1 VANFINTQ
9 PYIKMSKILIVA
21 EVKNGE
27 IKKNTLEL
35 LSFAKSQGLE
45 TDAVLSGSGIAEQA
59 DVLAGQGASTVY
71 LADDASLEIY
81 NTEQYTSLVTD
92 AVQQSGATQVWLSSS
107 ELGRDLCPRLAAR
120 HGVGALSD
128 VTQFEVNADQITAQR
143 PCMSTKVIQKCQFSK
158 DGLRV
163 ISIRSG
169 FFAAEETSPTTANTV
184 TLSIPVGH
192 AKIKVKEVQVE
203 VSDEIELNE
212 ASIIVSA
219 GRGVGGTEGCDFVK
233 PLATELGAAFG
244 ASRAVCD
251 AGWLP
256 HKHQVGQTGTMVTP
270 DFYFALGI
278 SGAIQHLA
286 GMSGSK
292 VIVAVNKDPDAPIFK
307 VTDYGIVGDLFKA
320 VPVLREEVA
329 KIKT

>member
-1 VANFINTQ
+1 
-9 PYIKMSKILIVA
+9 MSKILIVA

-35 LSFAKSQGLE
+35 LSFVKSQGLE
-45 TDAVLSGSGIAEQA
+45 NEAVLIGSGVSGQA
-59 DVLAGQGASTVY
+59 DILAGQGASTVY
-71 LADDASLEIY
+71 LGDDPSLEIY
-81 NTEQYTSLVTD
+81 NTEQYTALVSD
-92 AVQQSGATQVWLSSS
+92 AILQSGATQVWLSSS
-107 ELGRDLCPRLAAR
+107 EMGRDLTPRVAAR
-120 HGVGALSD
+120 QSVGALSD
-128 VTQFEVNADQITAQR
+128 VTQLEVSGDEITAYR
-143 PCMSTKVIQKCQFSK
+143 PCMSTKVIQKCKFSK

-169 FFAAEETSPTTANTV
+169 FFTADETSPATAKTV
-184 TLSIPVGH
+184 SLSIPEGH
-192 AKIKVKEVQVE
+192 SKLKVKEVQVE
-203 VSDEIELNE
+203 VSDEVELNE
-212 ASIIVSA
+212 ARIVVSA

-233 PLATELGAAFG
+233 PLATDLGAAFG

-292 VIVAVNKDPDAPIFK
+292 VIIAINKDPDAPIFK
-307 VTDYGIVGDLFKA
+307 VADYGIVGDLFKA
-320 VPVLREEVA
+320 VPVLREEVQKLKA
-329 KIKT
+329 

>member
-1 VANFINTQ
+1 MT
-9 PYIKMSKILIVA
+9 KILIVA

-35 LSFAKSQGLE
+35 LSFAKSQGFE
-45 TDAVLSGSGIAEQA
+45 NEAVLLGSGISGQA
-59 DVLAGQGASTVY
+59 DVLAGQGTSTVY
-71 LADDASLEIY
+71 LGDDASLEIY
-81 NTEQYTSLVTD
+81 NTEQYTALVSD
-92 AVQQSGATQVWLSSS
+92 AIQQSGATQVWLSSS
-107 ELGRDLCPRLAAR
+107 ELGRDLTPRVAAR
-120 HGVGALSD
+120 QGVGALSD
-128 VTQFEVNADQITAQR
+128 VTQIKISGDEITAYR
-143 PCMSTKVIQKCQFSK
+143 PCMSTKVIQKCKFSK

-163 ISIRSG
+163 VSIRSG
-169 FFAAEETSPTTANTV
+169 FFEAEETSPTPAITV
-184 TLSIPVGH
+184 SLSIPEGH
-192 AKIKVKEVQVE
+192 SKLKVKEVQVE
-203 VSDEIELNE
+203 VSDEVELNE
-212 ASIIVSA
+212 ASIVVSA

-307 VTDYGIVGDLFKA
+307 VADYGIVGDLFKA
-320 VPVLREEVA
+320 VPVLREEVQKLKA
-329 KIKT
+329 

>member
-1 VANFINTQ
+1 
-9 PYIKMSKILIVA
+9 MSKILIVA

-45 TDAVLSGSGIAEQA
+45 NEAVLIGSGVSGQA
-59 DVLAGQGASTVY
+59 DILAGQGASTVY
-71 LADDASLEIY
+71 LGDDPSLEIY
-81 NTEQYTSLVTD
+81 NTEQYTALVSD
-92 AVQQSGATQVWLSSS
+92 AILQSGATQVWLSSS
-107 ELGRDLCPRLAAR
+107 EMGRDLTPRVAAR
-120 HGVGALSD
+120 QSVGALSD
-128 VTQFEVNADQITAQR
+128 VTQLEVSGDEITAYR
-143 PCMSTKVIQKCQFSK
+143 PCMSTKVIQKCKFSK

-169 FFAAEETSPTTANTV
+169 FFTADETSPATAKTV
-184 TLSIPVGH
+184 SLSIPEGH
-192 AKIKVKEVQVE
+192 SKLKVKEVQVE
-203 VSDEIELNE
+203 VSDEVELNE
-212 ASIIVSA
+212 ARIVVSA

-233 PLATELGAAFG
+233 PLAADLGAAFG

-292 VIVAVNKDPDAPIFK
+292 VIIAVNKDPDAPIFK
-307 VTDYGIVGDLFKA
+307 VADYGIVGDLFKA
-320 VPVLREEVA
+320 VPVLREEVQKLKA
-329 KIKT
+329 

>member
-1 VANFINTQ
+1 
-9 PYIKMSKILIVA
+9 MSKILIVA

-45 TDAVLSGSGIAEQA
+45 NEAVLIGSGVSGQA

-71 LADDASLEIY
+71 LGDDTSLDIY
-81 NTEQYTSLVTD
+81 NTEQYTALVSD
-92 AVQQSGATQVWLSSS
+92 AILQSGATQVWLSSS
-107 ELGRDLCPRLAAR
+107 EMGRDLTPRVAAR
-120 HGVGALSD
+120 QGVGALSD
-128 VTQFEVNADQITAQR
+128 VTQLEISGDEITAYR
-143 PCMSTKVIQKCQFSK
+143 PCMATKVIQKCKFRN

-169 FFAAEETSPTTANTV
+169 FFTADETSPATAKSV
-184 TLSIPVGH
+184 SLLIPEGH
-192 AKIKVKEVQVE
+192 SKLKVKEVQVE
-203 VSDEIELNE
+203 VSDEVELNE
-212 ASIIVSA
+212 ASIVVSA

-233 PLATELGAAFG
+233 PLATDLGAAFG

-256 HKHQVGQTGTMVTP
+256 HKHQVGQTGTMVNP

-292 VIVAVNKDPDAPIFK
+292 VIIAVNKDPDAPIFK
-307 VTDYGIVGDLFKA
+307 VADYGIVGDLFKA
-320 VPVLREEVA
+320 VPILREEVQ
-329 KIKT
+329 KLKS

>member
-1 VANFINTQ
+1 
-9 PYIKMSKILIVA
+9 MSKILIVA

-45 TDAVLSGSGIAEQA
+45 NEAVLIGSGVSGQA
-59 DVLAGQGASTVY
+59 DILAGQGASTVY
-71 LADDASLEIY
+71 LGDDPSLEIY
-81 NTEQYTSLVTD
+81 NTEQYTALVSD
-92 AVQQSGATQVWLSSS
+92 AILQSGATQVWLSSS
-107 ELGRDLCPRLAAR
+107 ELGRDLTPRVAAR
-120 HGVGALSD
+120 QSVGALSD
-128 VTQFEVNADQITAQR
+128 VTQLEVSGDEITAYR
-143 PCMSTKVIQKCQFSK
+143 PCMSTKVIQKCKFSK

-169 FFAAEETSPTTANTV
+169 FFTADETSPATAKTV
-184 TLSIPVGH
+184 SLSIPEGH
-192 AKIKVKEVQVE
+192 SKLKVKEVQVE
-203 VSDEIELNE
+203 VSDEVELNE
-212 ASIIVSA
+212 ARIVVSA
-219 GRGVGGTEGCDFVK
+219 GRGVGGTEGCEFVK
-233 PLATELGAAFG
+233 PLAKDLGAAFG

-292 VIVAVNKDPDAPIFK
+292 VIIVVNKDPDAPIFK
-307 VTDYGIVGDLFKA
+307 VADYGIVGDLFKA
-320 VPVLREEVA
+320 VPVLREEVQKLKA
-329 KIKT
+329 

>member
-1 VANFINTQ
+1 
-9 PYIKMSKILIVA
+9 MSKILIVA

-35 LSFAKSQGLE
+35 LSFAKAQGLE
-45 TDAVLSGSGIAEQA
+45 NDAILLGSGISGLT
-59 DVLAGQGASTVY
+59 DVLAGQGASSIY
-71 LADDASLEIY
+71 LGEDSSLDIY
-81 NTEQYTSLVTD
+81 NTEQYTALVSD
-92 AVQQSGATQVWLSSS
+92 AVQQSGASQVWLSSS
-107 ELGRDLCPRLAAR
+107 ELGRDLTPRVAAR

-128 VTQFEVNADQITAQR
+128 VTLLEINDDEITAYR
-143 PCMSTKVIQKCQFSK
+143 PSMSTKVIQKCKFSK
-158 DGLRV
+158 DCLRV
-163 ISIRSG
+163 VSIRSG
-169 FFAAEETSPTTANTV
+169 FFTAEETLPAKAKTV
-184 TLSIPVGH
+184 SLSIPQGH
-192 AKIKVKEVQVE
+192 PKIKVKEVQVE
-203 VSDEIELNE
+203 VSDEVELNE
-212 ASIIVSA
+212 ASIVVSA

-233 PLATELGAAFG
+233 PLASELGAAFG

-256 HKHQVGQTGTMVTP
+256 HKHQVGQTGTMVSP

-307 VTDYGIVGDLFKA
+307 VADYGIVGDLFKA
-320 VPVLREEVA
+320 VPVLREEVQKLKA
-329 KIKT
+329 

>member
-1 VANFINTQ
+1 
-9 PYIKMSKILIVA
+9 MSKILIVA

-45 TDAVLSGSGIAEQA
+45 NEAVLIGSGVSGQA
-59 DVLAGQGASTVY
+59 DILAGQGASTVY
-71 LADDASLEIY
+71 LCDDPSLEIY
-81 NTEQYTSLVTD
+81 NTEQYTALVSD
-92 AVQQSGATQVWLSSS
+92 AILQSSATQVWLSSS
-107 ELGRDLCPRLAAR
+107 ELGRDLTPRVAAR
-120 HGVGALSD
+120 QSVGALSD
-128 VTQFEVNADQITAQR
+128 VTQLEISGDEITAYR
-143 PCMSTKVIQKCQFSK
+143 PCMSTKVIQKCKFSK

-169 FFAAEETSPTTANTV
+169 FFTADETSPATAKTV
-184 TLSIPVGH
+184 SLSIPEGH
-192 AKIKVKEVQVE
+192 SKLKVKEVQVE
-203 VSDEIELNE
+203 VSDEVELNE
-212 ASIIVSA
+212 ARIVVSA

-233 PLATELGAAFG
+233 PLASDLGAAFG

-292 VIVAVNKDPDAPIFK
+292 VIIAVNKDPDAPIFK
-307 VTDYGIVGDLFKA
+307 VADYGIVGDLFKA
-320 VPVLREEVA
+320 VPVLREEVQKLKA
-329 KIKT
+329 

>member
-1 VANFINTQ
+1 
-9 PYIKMSKILIVA
+9 MSKILIVA

-35 LSFAKSQGLE
+35 FSFAKSQGLE
-45 TDAVLSGSGIAEQA
+45 NEAVLIGSGVSGQA
-59 DVLAGQGASTVY
+59 DILAGQGASTVY
-71 LADDASLEIY
+71 LGDDQSLEIY
-81 NTEQYTSLVTD
+81 NTEQYTALVSD
-92 AVQQSGATQVWLSSS
+92 AILQSSATQVWLSSS
-107 ELGRDLCPRLAAR
+107 EMGRDLTPRVAAR
-120 HGVGALSD
+120 QSVGALSD
-128 VTQFEVNADQITAQR
+128 VTQLEISGDEITAYR
-143 PCMSTKVIQKCQFSK
+143 PCMSTKVIQKCKFSK

-169 FFAAEETSPTTANTV
+169 FFTADETSPATAKTV
-184 TLSIPVGH
+184 SLSIPEGH
-192 AKIKVKEVQVE
+192 SKLKVKAVQVE
-203 VSDEIELNE
+203 VSDEVELNE
-212 ASIIVSA
+212 ASIVVSA
-219 GRGVGGTEGCDFVK
+219 GRGVGGTEGCDFVR
-233 PLATELGAAFG
+233 PLATDLGAAFG

-270 DFYFALGI
+270 NFYFALGI

-307 VTDYGIVGDLFKA
+307 VADYGIVGDLFKA
-320 VPVLREEVA
+320 VPVLREEVQKLKA
-329 KIKT
+329 

>member
-1 VANFINTQ
+1 
-9 PYIKMSKILIVA
+9 MSKILIVA

-45 TDAVLSGSGIAEQA
+45 NEAVLIGSGVSGQA
-59 DVLAGQGASTVY
+59 DILAGQGASTVY
-71 LADDASLEIY
+71 LGDDQSLEIY
-81 NTEQYTSLVTD
+81 NTEQYTALVSD
-92 AVQQSGATQVWLSSS
+92 AILQSGSTQVWLSSS
-107 ELGRDLCPRLAAR
+107 EMGRDLTPRVAAR
-120 HGVGALSD
+120 QSVGALSD
-128 VTQFEVNADQITAQR
+128 VTQLEVSGDEITAYR
-143 PCMSTKVIQKCQFSK
+143 PCMSTKVIQKCKFSK

-169 FFAAEETSPTTANTV
+169 FFTADETSPATAKTV
-184 TLSIPVGH
+184 SLSIPEGH
-192 AKIKVKEVQVE
+192 SKLKVKEVQVE
-203 VSDEIELNE
+203 VSDEVELNE
-212 ASIIVSA
+212 ASIVVSA

-233 PLATELGAAFG
+233 PLATDIGAAFG

-307 VTDYGIVGDLFKA
+307 VADYGIVGDLFKA
-320 VPVLREEVA
+320 VPVLREEVQKLKA
-329 KIKT
+329 

>member
-1 VANFINTQ
+1 
-9 PYIKMSKILIVA
+9 MSKILIVA

-45 TDAVLSGSGIAEQA
+45 NEAVLIGSGVSGQA
-59 DVLAGQGASTVY
+59 DILAGQGASTVY
-71 LADDASLEIY
+71 LGDDPSLEIY
-81 NTEQYTSLVTD
+81 NTEQYTALVSD
-92 AVQQSGATQVWLSSS
+92 AILQSGATQVWLSSS
-107 ELGRDLCPRLAAR
+107 ELGRDLTPRVAAR
-120 HGVGALSD
+120 QSVGALSD
-128 VTQFEVNADQITAQR
+128 VTQLEISGDEITAYR
-143 PCMSTKVIQKCQFSK
+143 PCMSTKVIQKCKFSK

-169 FFAAEETSPTTANTV
+169 FFTADETSPATAKTV
-184 TLSIPVGH
+184 SLSIPEGH
-192 AKIKVKEVQVE
+192 SKLKVKEVQVE
-203 VSDEIELNE
+203 VSDEVELNE
-212 ASIIVSA
+212 ARIVVSA

-233 PLATELGAAFG
+233 PLASDLGAAFG

-292 VIVAVNKDPDAPIFK
+292 VIIAVNKDPDAPIFK
-307 VTDYGIVGDLFKA
+307 VADYGIVGDLFKA
-320 VPVLREEVA
+320 VPVLREEVQKLKA
-329 KIKT
+329 

>member
-1 VANFINTQ
+1 
-9 PYIKMSKILIVA
+9 MSKILIVA

-35 LSFAKSQGLE
+35 FSFAKSQGLE
-45 TDAVLSGSGIAEQA
+45 NEAVLIGSGVSGQA
-59 DVLAGQGASTVY
+59 DILAGQGASTVY
-71 LADDASLEIY
+71 LGDDPSLEIY
-81 NTEQYTSLVTD
+81 NTEQYTALVSD
-92 AVQQSGATQVWLSSS
+92 AILQSGATQVWLSSS
-107 ELGRDLCPRLAAR
+107 EMGRDLTPRVAAR
-120 HGVGALSD
+120 QSVGALSD
-128 VTQFEVNADQITAQR
+128 VTQLEISGDEITAYR
-143 PCMSTKVIQKCQFSK
+143 PCMSTKVIQKCKFSK

-169 FFAAEETSPTTANTV
+169 FFTADETSPATAKTV
-184 TLSIPVGH
+184 SLSIPEGH
-192 AKIKVKEVQVE
+192 TKLKVKEVQVE
-203 VSDEIELNE
+203 VSDEVELNE
-212 ASIIVSA
+212 ASIVVSA

-233 PLATELGAAFG
+233 PLATDIGAAFG

-292 VIVAVNKDPDAPIFK
+292 VIIAVNKDPDAPIFK
-307 VTDYGIVGDLFKA
+307 VADYGIVGDLFKA
-320 VPVLREEVA
+320 VPVLREEVQKLKA
-329 KIKT
+329 

>member
-1 VANFINTQ
+1 
-9 PYIKMSKILIVA
+9 MSKILIVA

-45 TDAVLSGSGIAEQA
+45 NEAVLIGSGVSGQA
-59 DVLAGQGASTVY
+59 DILAGQGVSTVY
-71 LADDASLEIY
+71 LGDDPSLEIY
-81 NTEQYTSLVTD
+81 NTEQYTALVSD
-92 AVQQSGATQVWLSSS
+92 AILQSGATQVWLSSS
-107 ELGRDLCPRLAAR
+107 EMGRDLTPRVAAR
-120 HGVGALSD
+120 QSVGALSD
-128 VTQFEVNADQITAQR
+128 VTQLEISGDEITAYR
-143 PCMSTKVIQKCQFSK
+143 PCMSTKVIQKCKFSK

-169 FFAAEETSPTTANTV
+169 FFTADETSPATAKTV
-184 TLSIPVGH
+184 SLSIPEGH
-192 AKIKVKEVQVE
+192 SKLKVKEVQVE
-203 VSDEIELNE
+203 VSDEVELNE
-212 ASIIVSA
+212 ASIVVSA

-233 PLATELGAAFG
+233 PLATDIGAAFG

-292 VIVAVNKDPDAPIFK
+292 VIIAVNKDPDAPIFK
-307 VTDYGIVGDLFKA
+307 VADYGIVGDLFKA
-320 VPVLREEVA
+320 VPVLREEVQKLKA
-329 KIKT
+329 

>member
-1 VANFINTQ
+1 
-9 PYIKMSKILIVA
+9 MSKILIVA

-45 TDAVLSGSGIAEQA
+45 NEAVLIGSGVSGQA
-59 DVLAGQGASTVY
+59 DILAGQGASTVY
-71 LADDASLEIY
+71 LGDDPSLEIY
-81 NTEQYTSLVTD
+81 NTEQYTALVSD
-92 AVQQSGATQVWLSSS
+92 AILQSGATQVWLSSS
-107 ELGRDLCPRLAAR
+107 EMGRDLTPRVAAR
-120 HGVGALSD
+120 QSVGALSD
-128 VTQFEVNADQITAQR
+128 VTHLEISGDEITAYR
-143 PCMSTKVIQKCQFSK
+143 PCMSTKVIQKCKFSK

-169 FFAAEETSPTTANTV
+169 FFTADETSPATAKTV
-184 TLSIPVGH
+184 SLSIPECH
-192 AKIKVKEVQVE
+192 SKLKVKEVQVE
-203 VSDEIELNE
+203 VSDEVELNE
-212 ASIIVSA
+212 ARIVVSA

-233 PLATELGAAFG
+233 PLAADLGAAFG

-292 VIVAVNKDPDAPIFK
+292 VIIAVNKDPDAPIFK
-307 VTDYGIVGDLFKA
+307 VADYGIVGDLFKA
-320 VPVLREEVA
+320 VPVLREEVQKLKA
-329 KIKT
+329 

>member
-1 VANFINTQ
+1 
-9 PYIKMSKILIVA
+9 MSKILIVA

-45 TDAVLSGSGIAEQA
+45 NEAVLIGSGVSGQA
-59 DVLAGQGASTVY
+59 DILAGQGASTVY
-71 LADDASLEIY
+71 LGDDPSLEIY
-81 NTEQYTSLVTD
+81 NTEQYTALVSD
-92 AVQQSGATQVWLSSS
+92 AILQSGATQVWLSSS
-107 ELGRDLCPRLAAR
+107 EMGRDLTPRVAAR
-120 HGVGALSD
+120 QSVGALSD
-128 VTQFEVNADQITAQR
+128 VTQLEISGDKITAYR
-143 PCMSTKVIQKCQFSK
+143 PCMSTKVIQKCKFSK

-169 FFAAEETSPTTANTV
+169 FFTADETSPATAKTV
-184 TLSIPVGH
+184 SLSIPEGH
-192 AKIKVKEVQVE
+192 SKLKVKEVQVE
-203 VSDEIELNE
+203 VSDEVELNE
-212 ASIIVSA
+212 ARIVVSA

-233 PLATELGAAFG
+233 PLASDLGAAFG

-292 VIVAVNKDPDAPIFK
+292 VIIAVNKDPDAPIFK
-307 VTDYGIVGDLFKA
+307 VADYGIVGDLFKA
-320 VPVLREEVA
+320 VPVLREEVQKLKA
-329 KIKT
+329 

>member
-1 VANFINTQ
+1 
-9 PYIKMSKILIVA
+9 MSKILIVD

-45 TDAVLSGSGIAEQA
+45 NEAVLIGSGVSGQA
-59 DVLAGQGASTVY
+59 DILAGQGASTVY
-71 LADDASLEIY
+71 LGDDQSLEIY
-81 NTEQYTSLVTD
+81 NTEQYTALVSD
-92 AVQQSGATQVWLSSS
+92 AILQSGATQVWLSSS
-107 ELGRDLCPRLAAR
+107 EMGRDLTPRVAAR
-120 HGVGALSD
+120 QSVGALSD
-128 VTQFEVNADQITAQR
+128 VTQLEISGDEITAYR
-143 PCMSTKVIQKCQFSK
+143 PFMSTKVIQKCKFSK

-169 FFAAEETSPTTANTV
+169 FFTADETSPATAKTV
-184 TLSIPVGH
+184 SLSIPEGH
-192 AKIKVKEVQVE
+192 TKLNVKEVQVE
-203 VSDEIELNE
+203 VSDEVELNE
-212 ASIIVSA
+212 ASIVVSA

-233 PLATELGAAFG
+233 PLATDIGAAFG

-292 VIVAVNKDPDAPIFK
+292 VIIAVNKDPDAPIFK
-307 VTDYGIVGDLFKA
+307 VADYGIVGDLFKA
-320 VPVLREEVA
+320 VPVLREEVQKLKA
-329 KIKT
+329 

>member
-1 VANFINTQ
+1 
-9 PYIKMSKILIVA
+9 MSKILIVA

-45 TDAVLSGSGIAEQA
+45 NEAVLIGSGVSGQA
-59 DVLAGQGASTVY
+59 DILAGQGASTVY
-71 LADDASLEIY
+71 LGDDPSLEIY
-81 NTEQYTSLVTD
+81 NTEQYTALVSD
-92 AVQQSGATQVWLSSS
+92 AILQSGATQVWLSSS
-107 ELGRDLCPRLAAR
+107 EMGRDLTPRVAAR
-120 HGVGALSD
+120 QSVGALSD
-128 VTQFEVNADQITAQR
+128 VTQLEISGDEITVYR
-143 PCMSTKVIQKCQFSK
+143 PCMSTKVIQKCKFSK

-169 FFAAEETSPTTANTV
+169 FFTADETLPATAKTV
-184 TLSIPVGH
+184 SLSIPEGH
-192 AKIKVKEVQVE
+192 SKLKVKEVQVE
-203 VSDEIELNE
+203 VSDEVELNE
-212 ASIIVSA
+212 ASIVVSA

-233 PLATELGAAFG
+233 PLATDIGAAFG

-292 VIVAVNKDPDAPIFK
+292 VIIAVNKDPDAPIFK
-307 VTDYGIVGDLFKA
+307 VADYGIVGDLFKA
-320 VPVLREEVA
+320 VPVLREEVQKLKA
-329 KIKT
+329 

>member
-1 VANFINTQ
+1 
-9 PYIKMSKILIVA
+9 MSKILIVA

-45 TDAVLSGSGIAEQA
+45 NEAVLIGSGVSGQA
-59 DVLAGQGASTVY
+59 DILAGQGASTVY
-71 LADDASLEIY
+71 LGDDQSLEIY
-81 NTEQYTSLVTD
+81 NTEQYTALVSD
-92 AVQQSGATQVWLSSS
+92 AILQSSATQVWLSSS
-107 ELGRDLCPRLAAR
+107 EMGRDLTPRVAAR
-120 HGVGALSD
+120 QGVGALSD
-128 VTQFEVNADQITAQR
+128 VTQLEISGDEITAYR
-143 PCMSTKVIQKCQFSK
+143 PCMSTKVIQKCKFSK

-169 FFAAEETSPTTANTV
+169 FFTADETSPATAKTV
-184 TLSIPVGH
+184 SLSIPEGH
-192 AKIKVKEVQVE
+192 SKLKVKEVQVE
-203 VSDEIELNE
+203 VSDEVELNE
-212 ASIIVSA
+212 ASIVVSA

-233 PLATELGAAFG
+233 PLATDLGAAFG

-292 VIVAVNKDPDAPIFK
+292 VIIAVNKDPEAPIFK
-307 VTDYGIVGDLFKA
+307 VADYGIVGDLFKA
-320 VPVLREEVA
+320 VPVLREEVQKLKA
-329 KIKT
+329 

>member
-1 VANFINTQ
+1 
-9 PYIKMSKILIVA
+9 MSNILIVA

-45 TDAVLSGSGIAEQA
+45 NEAVLIGSGVSGQA
-59 DVLAGQGASTVY
+59 DILAGQGASTVY
-71 LADDASLEIY
+71 LGDDPSLEIY
-81 NTEQYTSLVTD
+81 NTEQYTALVSD
-92 AVQQSGATQVWLSSS
+92 AILQSGATQVWLSSS
-107 ELGRDLCPRLAAR
+107 EMGRDLTPRVAAR
-120 HGVGALSD
+120 QSVGALSD
-128 VTQFEVNADQITAQR
+128 VTQLEISGDEITAYR
-143 PCMSTKVIQKCQFSK
+143 PCMSTKVIQKCKFSK

-169 FFAAEETSPTTANTV
+169 FFTADETSPATAKTV
-184 TLSIPVGH
+184 SLSIPEGH
-192 AKIKVKEVQVE
+192 TKLKVKEVQVE
-203 VSDEIELNE
+203 VSDEVELNE
-212 ASIIVSA
+212 ARIVVSA

-233 PLATELGAAFG
+233 PLATDIGAAFG

-292 VIVAVNKDPDAPIFK
+292 VIIAVNKDPDAPIFK
-307 VTDYGIVGDLFKA
+307 VADYGIVGDLFKA
-320 VPVLREEVA
+320 VPVLREEVQKLKA
-329 KIKT
+329 

>member
-1 VANFINTQ
+1 
-9 PYIKMSKILIVA
+9 MSKILIVT

-45 TDAVLSGSGIAEQA
+45 NEAVLIGSGVSGQA

-71 LADDASLEIY
+71 LGDDPSLEIY
-81 NTEQYTSLVTD
+81 NTEQYTALVSD
-92 AVQQSGATQVWLSSS
+92 AILQSGATQVWLSSS
-107 ELGRDLCPRLAAR
+107 EMGRDLTPRVAAR
-120 HGVGALSD
+120 QGVGALSD
-128 VTQFEVNADQITAQR
+128 VTQLEISGDEITAYR
-143 PCMSTKVIQKCQFSK
+143 PCMATKVIQKCKFRN

-169 FFAAEETSPTTANTV
+169 FFTADETSPATAKSV
-184 TLSIPVGH
+184 SLSIPEGH
-192 AKIKVKEVQVE
+192 SKLKVKEVQVE
-203 VSDEIELNE
+203 VSDEVELNE
-212 ASIIVSA
+212 ASIVVSA

-233 PLATELGAAFG
+233 PLATDIGAAFG

-256 HKHQVGQTGTMVTP
+256 HKHQVGQTGTMVNP

-292 VIVAVNKDPDAPIFK
+292 VIIAVNKDPDAPIFK
-307 VTDYGIVGDLFKA
+307 VADYGIVGDLFKA
-320 VPVLREEVA
+320 VPVLREEVQ
-329 KIKT
+329 KLKS

>member
-1 VANFINTQ
+1 
-9 PYIKMSKILIVA
+9 MSKILIVA

-45 TDAVLSGSGIAEQA
+45 NEALLIGSGVSGQA
-59 DVLAGQGASTVY
+59 DILAGQGASTVY
-71 LADDASLEIY
+71 LGDDTSLDIY
-81 NTEQYTSLVTD
+81 NTEQYTALVSD
-92 AVQQSGATQVWLSSS
+92 AILQSGATQVWLSSS
-107 ELGRDLCPRLAAR
+107 EMGRDLTPRVAAR
-120 HGVGALSD
+120 QSVGALSD
-128 VTQFEVNADQITAQR
+128 VTQLEISGDEITAYR
-143 PCMSTKVIQKCQFSK
+143 PCMSTKVIQKCKFSK

-169 FFAAEETSPTTANTV
+169 FFAADETSPATAKTV
-184 TLSIPVGH
+184 SLSIPEGH
-192 AKIKVKEVQVE
+192 SKLKVKEVQVE
-203 VSDEIELNE
+203 VSDEVELNE
-212 ASIIVSA
+212 ASIVVSA

-233 PLATELGAAFG
+233 PLATDLGAAFG

-292 VIVAVNKDPDAPIFK
+292 VIIAVNKDPDAPIFK
-307 VTDYGIVGDLFKA
+307 VADYGIVGDLFKA
-320 VPVLREEVA
+320 VPVLREEVQKLKA
-329 KIKT
+329 

>member
-1 VANFINTQ
+1 
-9 PYIKMSKILIVA
+9 MSKILIVA

-45 TDAVLSGSGIAEQA
+45 NEAVLIGSGVSGQA
-59 DVLAGQGASTVY
+59 DILAGQGASTVY
-71 LADDASLEIY
+71 LGDDQSLEIY
-81 NTEQYTSLVTD
+81 NTEQYTALVSD
-92 AVQQSGATQVWLSSS
+92 AILQSSATQVWLSSS
-107 ELGRDLCPRLAAR
+107 EMGRDLTPRVAAR
-120 HGVGALSD
+120 QSVGALSD
-128 VTQFEVNADQITAQR
+128 VTQLEVSGDEITAYR
-143 PCMSTKVIQKCQFSK
+143 PCMSTKVIQKCKFSK

-169 FFAAEETSPTTANTV
+169 FFTADETSPATAKTV
-184 TLSIPVGH
+184 SLSIPEGH
-192 AKIKVKEVQVE
+192 SKLKVKEVQVE
-203 VSDEIELNE
+203 VSDEVELNE
-212 ASIIVSA
+212 ASIVVSA

-233 PLATELGAAFG
+233 PLATDLGAAFG

-292 VIVAVNKDPDAPIFK
+292 VIIAVNKDPDAPIFK
-307 VTDYGIVGDLFKA
+307 VADYGIVGDLFKA
-320 VPVLREEVA
+320 VPVLREEVQKLKA
-329 KIKT
+329 

>member
-1 VANFINTQ
+1 
-9 PYIKMSKILIVA
+9 MSKILIVA

-45 TDAVLSGSGIAEQA
+45 NEAVLIGSGVSGQA
-59 DVLAGQGASTVY
+59 DILAGQGASTVY
-71 LADDASLEIY
+71 LGDDPSLEIY
-81 NTEQYTSLVTD
+81 NTEQYTALVSD
-92 AVQQSGATQVWLSSS
+92 AILQSGATQVWLSSS
-107 ELGRDLCPRLAAR
+107 EMGRDLTPRVAAR
-120 HGVGALSD
+120 QSVGALSD
-128 VTQFEVNADQITAQR
+128 VTQLEVSGDEITAYR
-143 PCMSTKVIQKCQFSK
+143 PCMSTKVIQKCKFSK

-169 FFAAEETSPTTANTV
+169 FFTADETSPATAKTV
-184 TLSIPVGH
+184 SLSIPEGH
-192 AKIKVKEVQVE
+192 SKLKVKEVQVE
-203 VSDEIELNE
+203 VSDEVELNE
-212 ASIIVSA
+212 ASIVVSA

-233 PLATELGAAFG
+233 PLAADLGAAFG

-270 DFYFALGI
+270 NFYFALGI

-292 VIVAVNKDPDAPIFK
+292 VIIAVNKDPDAPIFK
-307 VTDYGIVGDLFKA
+307 VADYGIVGDLFKA
-320 VPVLREEVA
+320 VPVLREEVQKLKA
-329 KIKT
+329 

>member
-1 VANFINTQ
+1 
-9 PYIKMSKILIVA
+9 MSKILIVA

-45 TDAVLSGSGIAEQA
+45 NEAVLIGSGVSGQA
-59 DVLAGQGASTVY
+59 DILAGQGASTVY
-71 LADDASLEIY
+71 LGDDPSLEIY
-81 NTEQYTSLVTD
+81 NTEQYTALVSD
-92 AVQQSGATQVWLSSS
+92 AILQSGATQVWLSSS
-107 ELGRDLCPRLAAR
+107 EMGRDLTPRVAAR
-120 HGVGALSD
+120 QSVGALSD
-128 VTQFEVNADQITAQR
+128 VTQLEVSGDEITAYR
-143 PCMSTKVIQKCQFSK
+143 PCMSTKVIQKCKFSK

-169 FFAAEETSPTTANTV
+169 FFTADETSPATAKTV
-184 TLSIPVGH
+184 SLSIPEGH
-192 AKIKVKEVQVE
+192 TKLKVKEVQVE
-203 VSDEIELNE
+203 VSDEVELNE
-212 ASIIVSA
+212 ARIVVSA

-233 PLATELGAAFG
+233 PLATDLGAAFG

-292 VIVAVNKDPDAPIFK
+292 VIIAVNKDPDAPIFK
-307 VTDYGIVGDLFKA
+307 VADYGIVGDLFKA
-320 VPVLREEVA
+320 VPVLREEVQKLKA
-329 KIKT
+329 

>member
-1 VANFINTQ
+1 
-9 PYIKMSKILIVA
+9 MSKILIVA

-45 TDAVLSGSGIAEQA
+45 NEAVLIGSGVSGQA
-59 DVLAGQGASTVY
+59 DILAGQGASTVY
-71 LADDASLEIY
+71 LGDDPSLEIY
-81 NTEQYTSLVTD
+81 NTEQYTALVSD
-92 AVQQSGATQVWLSSS
+92 AILQSGATQVWLSSS
-107 ELGRDLCPRLAAR
+107 EMGRDLTPRVAAR
-120 HGVGALSD
+120 QSVGALSD
-128 VTQFEVNADQITAQR
+128 VTQLEISGDEITAYR
-143 PCMSTKVIQKCQFSK
+143 PCMSTKVIQKCKFSN

-169 FFAAEETSPTTANTV
+169 FFTADETSQATAKTV
-184 TLSIPVGH
+184 SLSIPEGH
-192 AKIKVKEVQVE
+192 SKLKVKEVQVE
-203 VSDEIELNE
+203 VSDEVELNE
-212 ASIIVSA
+212 ASIVVSA

-233 PLATELGAAFG
+233 PLATDIGAAFG

-292 VIVAVNKDPDAPIFK
+292 VIIAVNKDPDAPIFK
-307 VTDYGIVGDLFKA
+307 VADYGIVGDLFKA
-320 VPVLREEVA
+320 VPVLREEVQKLKA
-329 KIKT
+329 

>member
-1 VANFINTQ
+1 
-9 PYIKMSKILIVA
+9 MSKILIVA

-45 TDAVLSGSGIAEQA
+45 NEAVLIGSGVSGQA
-59 DVLAGQGASTVY
+59 DILAGQGASTVY
-71 LADDASLEIY
+71 LGDDPSLDIY
-81 NTEQYTSLVTD
+81 NTEQYTALVSD
-92 AVQQSGATQVWLSSS
+92 AILQSGATQVWLSSS
-107 ELGRDLCPRLAAR
+107 EMGRDLTPRVAAR
-120 HGVGALSD
+120 QGVGALSD
-128 VTQFEVNADQITAQR
+128 VTQLEISGDEITAYR
-143 PCMSTKVIQKCQFSK
+143 PCMATKVIQKCKFRN

-169 FFAAEETSPTTANTV
+169 FFTADETSPATAKSV
-184 TLSIPVGH
+184 SLSIPEGH
-192 AKIKVKEVQVE
+192 SKLKVKEVQVE
-203 VSDEIELNE
+203 VSDEVELNE
-212 ASIIVSA
+212 ASIVVSA

-233 PLATELGAAFG
+233 PLATDLGAAFG

-256 HKHQVGQTGTMVTP
+256 HKHQVGQTGTMVNP

-292 VIVAVNKDPDAPIFK
+292 VIIAVNKDPDAPIFK
-307 VTDYGIVGDLFKA
+307 VADYGIVGDLFKA
-320 VPVLREEVA
+320 VPILREEVQ
-329 KIKT
+329 KLKS

>member
-1 VANFINTQ
+1 
-9 PYIKMSKILIVA
+9 MSKILIVA

-35 LSFAKSQGLE
+35 LSFAKSQELE
-45 TDAVLSGSGIAEQA
+45 NEAVLIGSGVSGQA
-59 DVLAGQGASTVY
+59 DILAGQGASTVY
-71 LADDASLEIY
+71 LGDDPSLEIY
-81 NTEQYTSLVTD
+81 NTEQYTALVSD
-92 AVQQSGATQVWLSSS
+92 AILQSGATQVWLSSS
-107 ELGRDLCPRLAAR
+107 EMGRDLTPRVAAR
-120 HGVGALSD
+120 QSVGALSD
-128 VTQFEVNADQITAQR
+128 VTQLEVSGDEITAYR
-143 PCMSTKVIQKCQFSK
+143 PCMSTKVIQKCKFSK

-169 FFAAEETSPTTANTV
+169 FFTADETSPATANTV
-184 TLSIPVGH
+184 SLSIPEGH
-192 AKIKVKEVQVE
+192 SKLKVKEVQVE
-203 VSDEIELNE
+203 VSDEVELNE
-212 ASIIVSA
+212 ASIVVSA

-233 PLATELGAAFG
+233 PLATDLGAAFG

-292 VIVAVNKDPDAPIFK
+292 VIIAVNKDPDAPIFK
-307 VTDYGIVGDLFKA
+307 VADYGIVGDLFKA
-320 VPVLREEVA
+320 VPVLREEVQKLKA
-329 KIKT
+329 

>member
-1 VANFINTQ
+1 
-9 PYIKMSKILIVA
+9 MSKILIVA

-45 TDAVLSGSGIAEQA
+45 NEAVLIGSGVSGQA
-59 DVLAGQGASTVY
+59 DILAGQGASTVY
-71 LADDASLEIY
+71 LCDDPSLEIY
-81 NTEQYTSLVTD
+81 NTEQYTALVSD
-92 AVQQSGATQVWLSSS
+92 AILQSGATQVWLSSS
-107 ELGRDLCPRLAAR
+107 EMGRDLTPRVAAR
-120 HGVGALSD
+120 QSVGALSD
-128 VTQFEVNADQITAQR
+128 VTQLEVSGDEITAYR
-143 PCMSTKVIQKCQFSK
+143 PCMSTKVIQKCKFSK
-158 DGLRV
+158 VGLRV

-169 FFAAEETSPTTANTV
+169 FFTADETSPATAKTV
-184 TLSIPVGH
+184 SLSIPEGH
-192 AKIKVKEVQVE
+192 SKLKVKEVQVE
-203 VSDEIELNE
+203 VSDEVELNE
-212 ASIIVSA
+212 ARIVVSA

-233 PLATELGAAFG
+233 PLASDLGAAFG

-292 VIVAVNKDPDAPIFK
+292 VIIAVNKDPDAPIFK
-307 VTDYGIVGDLFKA
+307 VADYGIVGDLFKA
-320 VPVLREEVA
+320 VPVLREEVQKLKA
-329 KIKT
+329 

>member
-1 VANFINTQ
+1 
-9 PYIKMSKILIVA
+9 MSKILIVA

-45 TDAVLSGSGIAEQA
+45 NEAVLIGSGVSGQA
-59 DVLAGQGASTVY
+59 DILAGQGASTVY
-71 LADDASLEIY
+71 LGDDPSLEIY
-81 NTEQYTSLVTD
+81 NTEQYTALVSD
-92 AVQQSGATQVWLSSS
+92 AILQSGATQVWLSSS
-107 ELGRDLCPRLAAR
+107 ELGRDLTPRVAAR
-120 HGVGALSD
+120 QSVGALSD
-128 VTQFEVNADQITAQR
+128 VTQLEVSGDEITAYR
-143 PCMSTKVIQKCQFSK
+143 PCMSTKVIQKCKFSK

-169 FFAAEETSPTTANTV
+169 FFTADETSPATAKTV
-184 TLSIPVGH
+184 SLSIPEGH
-192 AKIKVKEVQVE
+192 SKLKVKEVQVE
-203 VSDEIELNE
+203 VSDEVELNE
-212 ASIIVSA
+212 ARIVVSA

-233 PLATELGAAFG
+233 PLAADLGAAFG

-292 VIVAVNKDPDAPIFK
+292 VIIAINKDPDAPIFK
-307 VTDYGIVGDLFKA
+307 VADYGIVGDLFKA
-320 VPVLREEVA
+320 VPVLREEVQKLKA
-329 KIKT
+329 

>member
-1 VANFINTQ
+1 
-9 PYIKMSKILIVA
+9 MSKILIVA

-45 TDAVLSGSGIAEQA
+45 NEAVLIGSGVSGQA
-59 DVLAGQGASTVY
+59 DILAGQGASTVY
-71 LADDASLEIY
+71 LGDDPSLEIY
-81 NTEQYTSLVTD
+81 NTEQYTALVSD
-92 AVQQSGATQVWLSSS
+92 AILQSGATQVWLSSS
-107 ELGRDLCPRLAAR
+107 EMGRDLTPRVAAR
-120 HGVGALSD
+120 QSVGALSD
-128 VTQFEVNADQITAQR
+128 VTQLEISGDKITAYR
-143 PCMSTKVIQKCQFSK
+143 PCMSTKVIQKCKFSK

-169 FFAAEETSPTTANTV
+169 FFTADETSPATAKTV
-184 TLSIPVGH
+184 SLSIPEGH
-192 AKIKVKEVQVE
+192 SKLKVKQVQVE
-203 VSDEIELNE
+203 VSDEVELNE
-212 ASIIVSA
+212 ASIVVSA

-233 PLATELGAAFG
+233 PLATDIGAAFG

-292 VIVAVNKDPDAPIFK
+292 VIIAVNKDPDAPIFK
-307 VTDYGIVGDLFKA
+307 VADYGIVGDLFKA
-320 VPVLREEVA
+320 VPVLREEVQKLKA
-329 KIKT
+329 

>member
-1 VANFINTQ
+1 
-9 PYIKMSKILIVA
+9 MSKILIVA

-45 TDAVLSGSGIAEQA
+45 NEAVLIGSGVSGQA
-59 DVLAGQGASTVY
+59 DILAGQGASTVY
-71 LADDASLEIY
+71 LGDDQSLEIY
-81 NTEQYTSLVTD
+81 NTEQYTALVSD
-92 AVQQSGATQVWLSSS
+92 AILQSGVTQVWLSSS
-107 ELGRDLCPRLAAR
+107 EMGRDLTPRVAAR
-120 HGVGALSD
+120 QSVGALSD
-128 VTQFEVNADQITAQR
+128 VTQLEISGDEITAYR
-143 PCMSTKVIQKCQFSK
+143 PCMSTKVIQKCKFSK

-169 FFAAEETSPTTANTV
+169 FFTADETSPATAKTV
-184 TLSIPVGH
+184 SLSIPEGH
-192 AKIKVKEVQVE
+192 TKLKVKEVQVE
-203 VSDEIELNE
+203 VSDEVELNE
-212 ASIIVSA
+212 ASIVVSA

-233 PLATELGAAFG
+233 PLATDIGAAFG

-292 VIVAVNKDPDAPIFK
+292 VIIAVNKDPDAPIFK
-307 VTDYGIVGDLFKA
+307 VADYGIVGDLFKA
-320 VPVLREEVA
+320 VPVLRDEVQKLKA
-329 KIKT
+329 

>member
-1 VANFINTQ
+1 
-9 PYIKMSKILIVA
+9 MSKILIVA

-45 TDAVLSGSGIAEQA
+45 NEALLIGSGVSGQA
-59 DVLAGQGASTVY
+59 DILAGQGASTVY
-71 LADDASLEIY
+71 LGDDPSLEIY
-81 NTEQYTSLVTD
+81 NTEQYTALVSD
-92 AVQQSGATQVWLSSS
+92 AILQSGATQVWLSSS
-107 ELGRDLCPRLAAR
+107 EMGRDLTPRVAAR
-120 HGVGALSD
+120 QSVGALSD
-128 VTQFEVNADQITAQR
+128 VTQLEISGDEITAYR
-143 PCMSTKVIQKCQFSK
+143 PCMSTKVIQKCKFSK

-169 FFAAEETSPTTANTV
+169 FFAADETSPATSKTV
-184 TLSIPVGH
+184 SLSIPEGH
-192 AKIKVKEVQVE
+192 SKLKVKEVQVE
-203 VSDEIELNE
+203 VSDEVELNE
-212 ASIIVSA
+212 ASIVVSA

-233 PLATELGAAFG
+233 PLASELGAAFG

-292 VIVAVNKDPDAPIFK
+292 VIVAINKDPDAPIFK
-307 VTDYGIVGDLFKA
+307 VADYGIVGDLFKA
-320 VPVLREEVA
+320 VPVLREEIQKLKV
-329 KIKT
+329 

>member
-1 VANFINTQ
+1 
-9 PYIKMSKILIVA
+9 MSKILIVA

-45 TDAVLSGSGIAEQA
+45 NEAVLIGSGVSGQA
-59 DVLAGQGASTVY
+59 DILAGQGASTVY
-71 LADDASLEIY
+71 LGDDPSLEIY
-81 NTEQYTSLVTD
+81 NTEQYTALVSD
-92 AVQQSGATQVWLSSS
+92 AILQSGATQVWLSSS
-107 ELGRDLCPRLAAR
+107 EMGRDLTPRVAAR
-120 HGVGALSD
+120 QCVGALSD
-128 VTQFEVNADQITAQR
+128 VTQLEISGDEITAYR
-143 PCMSTKVIQKCQFSK
+143 PCMSTKVIQKCKFSK

-169 FFAAEETSPTTANTV
+169 FFTADETSPATAKTV
-184 TLSIPVGH
+184 SLSIPEGH
-192 AKIKVKEVQVE
+192 SKLKVKEVQVE
-203 VSDEIELNE
+203 VSDEVELNE
-212 ASIIVSA
+212 ARIVVSA

-233 PLATELGAAFG
+233 PLASDLGAAFG

-292 VIVAVNKDPDAPIFK
+292 VIIAVNKDPDAPIFK
-307 VTDYGIVGDLFKA
+307 VADYGIVGDLFKA
-320 VPVLREEVA
+320 VPVLREEVQKLKA
-329 KIKT
+329 